1 MKERPGGESAHAK
14 QLLDRMTDGVIG
26 LDTDWHFTYLNETGR
41 AVICEAAGET
51 FTVDELV
58 GLNIREL
65 LPEARSTRFEAPYR
79 KAMQTQKQLT
89 FDEYYEP
96 LDVWFEVRAYPSET
110 GLSIC
115 FRDVTERRQQHERLA
130 AREAVLREMYDA
142 IADRDASF
150 EERVDNL
157 LRIGQ
162 QVLGTSHGTLS
173 NVQGDDYVF
182 EVVRSPGDMQP
193 GDVIDLSVT
202 SCERIV
208 MTEETLVLANVA
220 EDAPDLTEKAGYAEW
235 GVRCYLGTPVIVD
248 DEVYGTFCFYD
259 TEPRTEPFSDW
270 AVTLVDLM
278 GRWVGV
284 ALERKLVEERLR
296 RQNDRLEKF
305 ATLVSHDLRNPL
317 NVAGGW
323 LDVAREDCESEALTK
338 IEASHERMEALIDDV
353 LALARAGRTVDDPE
367 TLDLQ
372 QVVTGA
378 WAQVQTDDATLT
390 LELDPDLTV
399 RGDNVRLARLFENLF
414 RNSVEHGSRPEGD
427 GISVCVGTLPGGF
440 YVEDDGVGISPDER
454 GHVLEF
460 GYSTTEDGTGIGL
473 GIVEDVATAHGWTVS
488 ITESASGGA
497 RFEFTDVV

>member
-1 MKERPGGESAHAK
+1 
-14 QLLDRMTDGVIG
+14 MTAGVIG

-305 ATLVSHDLRNPL
+305 ATL
-317 NVAGGW
+317 
-323 LDVAREDCESEALTK
+323 
-338 IEASHERMEALIDDV
+338 
-353 LALARAGRTVDDPE
+353 ALARPPE
-367 TLDLQ
+367 PAERRWR
-372 QVVTGA
+372 VA
-378 WAQVQTDDATLT
+378 RRR
-390 LELDPDLTV
+390 P
-399 RGDNVRLARLFENLF
+399 RGLR
-414 RNSVEHGSRPEGD
+414 
-427 GISVCVGTLPGGF
+427 
-440 YVEDDGVGISPDER
+440 ER
-454 GHVLEF
+454 GAH
-460 GYSTTEDGTGIGL
+460 EDRGL
-473 GIVEDVATAHGWTVS
+473 PRTDGGAHRRRAGAG
-488 ITESASGGA
+488 ASGTYRRRPGDSGPPAGGDRRLGA
-497 RFEFTDVV
+497 GPDRRRDAYARTRPRSDRPWRQRAARTAVREPVSE